1 VAYYKLTDL
10 EYDGT
15 VVRANG
21 RSQQKFIKDKGWVE
35 SGVMIK
41 YFNPDSPYYGS
52 YTEISEEEAIKLIS
66 NM

>member
-1 VAYYKLTDL
+1 MVYYKLTDL
-10 EYDGT
+10 ENDGT

-21 RSQQKFIKDKGWVE
+21 RNQQKFIKDKGWVE

-52 YTEISEEEAIKLIS
+52 YAEVSEEEANKLIS
-66 NM
+66 NL